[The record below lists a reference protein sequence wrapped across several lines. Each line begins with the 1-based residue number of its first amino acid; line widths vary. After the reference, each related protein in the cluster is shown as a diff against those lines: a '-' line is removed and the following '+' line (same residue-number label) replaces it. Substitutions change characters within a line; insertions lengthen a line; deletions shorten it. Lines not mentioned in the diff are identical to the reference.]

1 MDLSFFK
8 STIPFIVQILC
19 SSIHSLL
26 SNLISLHLHLW
37 RSVAEAEFNAKVR
50 NSSLDI
56 LYLDQRIQ
64 STDTLTKEHEKYE
77 GILDSCD
84 LEHRK
89 SKKLSR
95 ACHIHIFPASIL
107 VLGSAKVIILK
118 IAVLFF
124 LDIPPLPLQ
133 FLVVTWNPLAVTGV
147 FFSWKDFALCLLV

>member
-1 MDLSFFK
+1 MKMS
-8 STIPFIVQILC
+8 C

-26 SNLISLHLHLW
+26 SPLISLHLHLW
-37 RSVAEAEFNAKVR
+37 RSVAEADFNAKVR

-56 LYLDQRIQ
+56 LCLDQHTQ
-64 STDTLTKEHEKYE
+64 STDTLTKEKYE

-89 SKKLSR
+89 SKKLGR
-95 ACHIHIFPASIL
+95 ACHIHICPASIS

-133 FLVVTWNPLAVTGV
+133 FLVITWNPLAVTGV

>member
-1 MDLSFFK
+1 M
-8 STIPFIVQILC
+8 QISC

-26 SNLISLHLHLW
+26 SPLISLYLHLW
-37 RSVAEAEFNAKVR
+37 RSVAEADFNAKVR

-56 LYLDQRIQ
+56 LCLDQYLQ
-64 STDTLTKEHEKYE
+64 STDTLTKEKYE
-77 GILDSCD
+77 GILDSRD

-89 SKKLSR
+89 DLDKLSR
-95 ACHIHIFPASIL
+95 ACHIHICPASIS

-147 FFSWKDFALCLLV
+147 FFSWKDFALYLLV